1 MSSERKSKFSV
12 RLWQIAGLGV
22 ALYAC
27 GAVKPIA
34 SNTGFTH
41 SQAGLEEFNLGLKL
55 ESNNDYSAA
64 RDAYLRA
71 LAAASSNDT
80 DPTFIADITYN
91 LGRMAGYTCDFRM
104 AEAMLRES
112 LKLVES
118 RSISLTPNRSR
129 RLFELGRL
137 AMDEGRFAD
146 AVSYFERALPVL
158 ENVRMV
164 TEDPLG
170 FAYILDELAYALE
183 GAGQVDRAIK
193 LRARSIELRQKNDNK
208 PMRFRPKHFAE
219 GCAETSTNKKD
230 WNVAHRNWSVMAAF
244 ASKVETSSVASSRIL
259 LEYGRSLGVLCE
271 FQEAER
277 ILRQA
282 QQLFVSDKGSTHLVL
297 IELARLNL
305 AQKKYLSA
313 LSYLDEIFKHVA
325 NGTQSDIEPGWHEE
339 IVDEYAAA
347 LTAVGRD
354 EQAIEKRK
362 HMQVRDPN
370 ITYEPG
376 YRTPY
381 GSQCVNTDSGIM
393 G

>member
-1 MSSERKSKFSV
+1 MPSERKSKINLRS
-12 RLWQIAGLGV
+12 WQIAGLSV

-34 SNTGFTH
+34 SNTGFSPTQ
-41 SQAGLEEFNLGLKL
+41 SGLQEFNLGLKL
-55 ESNNDYSAA
+55 ESNNNYSAA

-71 LAAASSNDT
+71 LAAASSTDT

-112 LKLVES
+112 LKVVES

-146 AVSYFERALPVL
+146 AVSFYERALPVL

-164 TEDPLG
+164 VEDPLG
-170 FAYILDELAYALE
+170 FAYILNELAYALE
-183 GAGQVDRAIK
+183 GAGQIERATKI
-193 LRARSIELRQKNDNK
+193 RARSLEVRDKSGNK
-208 PMRFRPKHFAE
+208 PMLFLPKHYAE
-219 GCAETSTNKKD
+219 GCAETSTNKD

-244 ASKVETSSVASSRIL
+244 TSKVDTPPATTSNVL
-259 LEYGRSLGVLCE
+259 FEYGRSLGVLCE

-282 QQLFVSDKGSTHLVL
+282 QQLFDRNKGPTHLVL

-305 AQKKYLSA
+305 AQKKYLTG
-313 LSYLDEIFKHVA
+313 LNYLDEIFKQIA
-325 NGTQSDIEPGWHEE
+325 IGSLNSIEPGWLED
-339 IVDEYAAA
+339 IVEEYATA
-347 LTAVGRD
+347 LSAVGRD
-354 EQAIEKRK
+354 EQAVEKRK
-362 HMQVRDPN
+362 LMRARDPDVLRAP
-370 ITYEPG
+370 E

>member
-1 MSSERKSKFSV
+1 MSSERKPKISL
-12 RLWQIAGLGV
+12 RLWQIAGLCMT
-22 ALYAC
+22 LYAC
-27 GAVKPIA
+27 GAVKPIV
-34 SNTGFTH
+34 SNTGFSPT
-41 SQAGLEEFNLGLKL
+41 QTGLQEFNLGLQL
-55 ESNNDYSAA
+55 ESNNNYSAA

-71 LAAASSNDT
+71 LAAASSTDT
-80 DPTFIADITYN
+80 DPIFIADITYN

-112 LKLVES
+112 LKVVES

-137 AMDEGRFAD
+137 AMDEGHYAD

-164 TEDPLG
+164 IDDPLG

-183 GAGQVDRAIK
+183 GAGQIDRATK
-193 LRARSIELRQKNDNK
+193 LRARSLEVRQKSDNK
-208 PMRFRPKHFAE
+208 PMQFRPKHFAE
-219 GCAETSTNKKD
+219 GCAETSANKD
-230 WNVAHRNWSVMAAF
+230 WNVAHRNWSIMAAF
-244 ASKVETSSVASSRIL
+244 TAKVESSSVDTSHVL
-259 LEYGRSLGVLCE
+259 FEYGRSLGVLCE

-282 QQLFVSDKGSTHLVL
+282 QQLFVSHNGPTHLVL

-313 LSYLDEIFKHVA
+313 LSYLDEIFKHIA
-325 NGTQSDIEPGWHEE
+325 NGTLSEIEPGWHED

-362 HMQVRDPN
+362 LMPVRDPN
-370 ITYEPG
+370 IRHESG